1 MEHLGQLNNEEEG
14 EHFANE
20 SIHYSYAISVKK
32 FSASKII

>member
-20 SIHYSYAISVKK
+20 SIHMQYLWKNSQLRK
-32 FSASKII
+32 